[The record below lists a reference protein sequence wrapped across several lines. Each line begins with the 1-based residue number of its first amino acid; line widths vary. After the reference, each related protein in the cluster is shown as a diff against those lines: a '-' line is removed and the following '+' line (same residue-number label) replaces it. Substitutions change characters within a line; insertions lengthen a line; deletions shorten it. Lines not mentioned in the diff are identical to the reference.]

1 MRAARAPDS
10 ASFPIRDG
18 HMSTA
23 RDALAALQHRRSAA
37 AAARLGV
44 SLAKVEPQTGVI
56 PAKAEFGGGA
66 SPRAKSEAA
75 TPHR

>member
-1 MRAARAPDS
+1 MPWPHCNTGDPPPLPPDW
-10 ASFPIRDG
+10 
-18 HMSTA
+18 
-23 RDALAALQHRRSAA
+23 
-37 AAARLGV
+37 V

-75 TPHR
+75 TPHTLVRQVRLST